1 MLEMKGLLAAELLK
15 LRKRTLNKVLLG
27 MLLAP
32 SIFFFGRTIPQM
44 LSGSPEEIEAF
55 LRFWQWSTG
64 TGELGLLVML
74 SALLGAIPAVMIGAM
89 AMGGE
94 YAFGTVRT
102 MLLRARSRNIFL
114 VAKMAALLLSILF
127 AAAILALLIFAEMGA
142 ATFICNRGIDWP
154 KFAGILLSARLAA
167 FGLLALIL
175 VVNGFLGLAMATV
188 TRSSMG
194 GVVGCLLY
202 YFFDY
207 AIAQVSY
214 VRDLPTL
221 YKSIDLLTEAMLAP
235 LHWIHQSPANL
246 MSSVVSV
253 ILYCALFAGIAL
265 YVFNRRDVT
274 T

>member
-1 MLEMKGLLAAELLK
+1 MKGLISAELLK

-32 SIFFFGRTIPQM
+32 SIFFFGRMVPQI

-74 SALLGAIPAVMIGAM
+74 SGLLGAIPAVMTGAI
-89 AMGGE
+89 AMGSE
-94 YAFGTVRT
+94 YAFGTVRM
-102 MLLRARSRNIFL
+102 MLLRARSRNMFL

-127 AAAILALLIFAEMGA
+127 AVAILALLIFAEMGLA
-142 ATFICNRGIDWP
+142 SLICGRGINWP
-154 KFAGILLSARLAA
+154 TFALVLLSARLAA
-167 FGLLALIL
+167 FGLLALVL
-175 VVNGFLGLAMATV
+175 VVNGFLALAMATV
-188 TRSSMG
+188 TRSAIG
-194 GVVGCLLY
+194 GIVGCLLY
-202 YFFDY
+202 YFLDY
-207 AIAQVSY
+207 AIAQVFHMW
-214 VRDLPTL
+214 DLPTL
-221 YKSIDLLTEAMLAP
+221 YKSIDLLTKAIMAP
-235 LHWIHQSPANL
+235 SHWIRQFPTNL